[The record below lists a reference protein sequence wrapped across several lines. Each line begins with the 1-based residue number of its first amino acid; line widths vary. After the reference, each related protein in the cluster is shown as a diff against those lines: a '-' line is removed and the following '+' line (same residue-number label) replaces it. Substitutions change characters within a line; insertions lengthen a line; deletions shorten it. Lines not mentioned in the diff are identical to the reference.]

1 MEQKRITDIPGLMYL
16 WKVDNLY
23 LAGQPS
29 PESWSAIKNLGVSK
43 IYNLRAEGE
52 MDFSG
57 EIETIKEL
65 GLDYEQFPIVNNGE
79 LIAENC
85 DRLGKAINDT
95 EPQFIHCGSANR
107 VAGWL
112 MVYLVKYR
120 NLSFDEAVEIAQRN
134 GLSNPGFIEQAE
146 KILGL

>member
-29 PESWSAIKNLGVSK
+29 PDSWAAIKELGVSK
-43 IYNLRAEGE
+43 VYNLRAENE

-57 EIETIKEL
+57 QEKIIKDL
-65 GLDYEQFPIVNNGE
+65 GLEYEQFPIVNNGE
-79 LIAENC
+79 LVSENC
-85 DRLGKAINDT
+85 DRLGSAIN
-95 EPQFIHCGSANR
+95 EKELQFIHCGSANR

-120 NLSFDEAVEIAQRN
+120 NMSFDEAVEIAQQN